1 MFYEMGGASSQS
13 LLCCRL
19 SAQHD
24 VILTR
29 AKETHVA
36 GSWISR
42 NKYKT
47 AKMFCKIFTA
57 AKTF

>member
-1 MFYEMGGASSQS
+1 MGGASTQS

-29 AKETHVA
+29 AKERVWLAEITLAHEYRA
-36 GSWISR
+36 T
-42 NKYKT
+42 KYETVKT
-47 AKMFCKIFTA
+47 VLQEFYSG
-57 AKTF
+57 